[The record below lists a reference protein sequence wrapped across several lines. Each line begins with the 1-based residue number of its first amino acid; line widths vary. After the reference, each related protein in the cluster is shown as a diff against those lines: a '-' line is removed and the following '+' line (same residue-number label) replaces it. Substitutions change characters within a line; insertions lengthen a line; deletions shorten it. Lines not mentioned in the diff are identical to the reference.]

1 MEQNES
7 RPYAFTGHFSTFRGR
22 IVSDILLCSPDSG
35 NPNSV
40 HVRAMWDT
48 GCSQSI
54 VSRRVAEFLS
64 LRSNGQLT
72 FRSPFGGSRVCS
84 LAETCICIVLGGARV
99 NITVGIADDP
109 CPDLD
114 CDVVLGLDFI
124 TLGDFALTHDDEQI
138 VLSFC
143 YPPAGAPIDYSI
155 LTPRCS
161 NEPVVIESCTI
172 DESNAVES
180 RRRGLIMLDYY
191 EETASAI
198 RKRKE
203 QHYGRADKPE

>member
-1 MEQNES
+1 MRCFVFDRHTANGYICHKNDKPMSGIKDTATVTLNVNGAQAKQMMGELETKIKATRSAIEQMKAS
-7 RPYAFTGHFSTFRGR
+7 AADPK
-22 IVSDILLCSPDSG
+22 DIEKA
-35 NPNSV
+35 
-40 HVRAMWDT
+40 RK
-48 GCSQSI
+48 
-54 VSRRVAEFLS
+54 
-64 LRSNGQLT
+64 QLKNY
-72 FRSPFGGSRVCS
+72 
-84 LAETCICIVLGGARV
+84 EKQ
-99 NITVGIADDP
+99 
-109 CPDLD
+109 
-114 CDVVLGLDFI
+114 
-124 TLGDFALTHDDEQI
+124 LGDMQSAVQGVNTALTSLDTASTAQI
-138 VLSFC
+138 SRAIKTLQKQLKDL
-143 YPPAGAPIDYSI
+143 PAGAPIDYSI